1 MAPLAKDEPFLHR
14 ATRRTAEKHV
24 RHIEAWME
32 ANLAEPIGL
41 QDMAAVVNLAPRS
54 VQYAFRRSRGCTP
67 IQALL
72 QCRLERARREL
83 LEADPWVTVTEVA
96 TLCGFDHLSRFARR
110 YRERFGEPP
119 SATLARARK
128 SWLSVSSGA

>member
-1 MAPLAKDEPFLHR
+1 MAPLAKSESPLR
-14 ATRRTAEKHV
+14 CATRRTAEKHV
-24 RHIEAWME
+24 RQLEAWME

-41 QDMAAVVNLAPRS
+41 EDMAAVVNRAPRS

-83 LEADPWVTVTEVA
+83 LEGDPWVTVTEVA

-128 SWLSVSSGA
+128 RWLSVSPGA